1 MTCTRLASKN
11 PIVKGD
17 TQIKTENIAA
27 HVEIIELRKAMEFDY
42 GKFDY
47 VIHNGEVVL
56 LDINKTTGFGSLPY
70 TSELKAMHSHRAA
83 GIYSYF

>member
-1 MTCTRLASKN
+1 
-11 PIVKGD
+11 
-17 TQIKTENIAA
+17 
-27 HVEIIELRKAMEFDY
+27 MEFDY